1 LKENNKLDVTIIR
14 EKVLVDQ
21 ATKNKIKEEEDKR
34 GDYTKPLLTFG
45 VFLVALFAVNMK
57 K

>member
-34 GDYTKPLLTFG
+34 DDYTKPLLTFG